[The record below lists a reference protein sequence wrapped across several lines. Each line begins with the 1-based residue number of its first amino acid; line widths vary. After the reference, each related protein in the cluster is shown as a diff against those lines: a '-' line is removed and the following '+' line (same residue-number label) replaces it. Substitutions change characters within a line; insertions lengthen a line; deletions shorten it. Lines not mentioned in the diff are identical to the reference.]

1 MLPDLSGLAVQSVS
15 QVCILEEEEE
25 ETVGIGEFAGLTEE
39 VDWMADLDACLEEGA
54 EEETEAFHSFR
65 RFPRA

>member
-1 MLPDLSGLAVQSVS
+1 MWPDLSGLAVQSVG

-39 VDWMADLDACLEEGA
+39 VDLDACLEEGA